1 MPLGELARKILRFLH
16 RFAVRLQPW
25 RNVFFVLSFVFAL
38 MAVYG
43 LFDNSVYPAS
53 WLQFGLSGLL
63 WCLMVLATI
72 ELFQVL
78 PAIPQPTQPFF
89 QRVKL
94 RIARAFYYLL
104 SIVIVISTLLLL
116 ATSIRLLR
124 L

>member
-1 MPLGELARKILRFLH
+1 MSITELGRRILQFLH
-16 RFAVRLQPW
+16 RFAVLLRPW
-25 RNVFFVLSFVFAL
+25 RAVFFVLACIFAV

-43 LFDNSVYPAS
+43 LFDDSVYPAS

-78 PAIPQPTQPFF
+78 PEIPQPAQPFF
-89 QRVKL
+89 RRVKL

-104 SIVIVISTLLLL
+104 SVIIVVSTFLLL
-116 ATSIRLLR
+116 ATSVRLLR